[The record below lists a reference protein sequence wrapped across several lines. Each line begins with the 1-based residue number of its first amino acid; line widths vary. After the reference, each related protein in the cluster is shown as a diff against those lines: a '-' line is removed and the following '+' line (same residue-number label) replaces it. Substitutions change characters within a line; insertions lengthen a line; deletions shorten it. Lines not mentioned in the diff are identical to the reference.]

1 MSDASAASR
10 STGSAL
16 DRLVAFARECRRFA
30 RGILGSDAYD
40 KYLHHHRVTGCA
52 HEPLSERDFWRAKYR
67 DQDHNPGSRCC

>member
-1 MSDASAASR
+1 MSDATAASR
-10 STGSAL
+10 STGSPL
-16 DRLVAFARECRRFA
+16 DRLVAFAREFRRFA

>member
-10 STGSAL
+10 STGSPL

-40 KYLHHHRVTGCA
+40 KYLHHHRVTGCT
-52 HEPLSERDFWRAKYR
+52 HDPLSERDFWRAKYR